1 MNIHICSSTNTTHI
15 NYSHNFVIAWTD
27 QFDFVL
33 ISLEKTISYIF
44 EYGSYWFSVLI
55 MSLSSPT
62 LVAAERKDWSFDL
75 YLINLQFYSTYYF
88 FFFFHIATTL

>member
-15 NYSHNFVIAWTD
+15 NHSHNFVIAWTD

-55 MSLSSPT
+55 MSLSSTT
-62 LVAAERKDWSFDL
+62 LVAAARKDWNFDL

-88 FFFFHIATTL
+88 FFFFHSATTL